1 MFTPVASTDELQ
13 DGELLSC
20 EVDGK
25 ELVLARIRDRMALE
39 TENRQ
44 LIGHRRV
51 VTSAVDQTLE
61 RRLLALEQ
69 RVAALERQ

>member
-1 MFTPVASTDELQ
+1 
-13 DGELLSC
+13 
-20 EVDGK
+20 
-25 ELVLARIRDRMALE
+25 MALE

-44 LIGHRRV
+44 LLGNRRV
-51 VTSAVDQTLE
+51 VTSAVEQALE